1 MPRPFLLLSF
11 TQAPEEAD
19 REGSVMIEVSI
30 SAEVVIEQIHAY
42 EQAGVE
48 ELMLE
53 WFDLDDIESAE
64 AFATDVLLRL

>member
-11 TQAPEEAD
+11 AQAPKEAD

-53 WFDLDDIESAE
+53 WLDLDDIESAE